1 MTNTGRESG
10 VRVRPVILAVVAV
23 WAVAVVITVITWLA
37 AGEDRNPDSAVELVL
52 GVALPG
58 VVAVAIAY
66 AVVHVRDRRRADR
79 GRP

>member
-23 WAVAVVITVITWLA
+23 WAVAVVVSVITWLA
-37 AGEDRNPDSAVELVL
+37 AGEDRNPDSAIELVL
-52 GVALPG
+52 GMVLPG
-58 VVAVAIAY
+58 VLAVAIAY
-66 AVVHVRDRRRADR
+66 ALVHLRNRRRRSR